1 MERGKVFTARHRAR
15 RGGSSLLLHFRWW
28 SLSASFTMHLRIN
41 PFCFCR
47 GTKIVTFRHTVKKT
61 NLPLPRA
68 HRCDLY
74 EKQQVRSHRECS
86 FHRRRLNRRFFAA
99 AVVARAKPLGSDPF
113 LSSVL
118 RGDAVRGISEFS
130 LSLSLSLSQPNR
142 TNERTNE
149 RTRKRER
156 KRVLSLTSSSL
167 ASRIFLLSSSDP
179 ETKKHLLF
187 FFFLS
192 THRLKGLS
200 RGGGRCRR

>member
-41 PFCFCR
+41 PFCFSR

-99 AVVARAKPLGSDPF
+99 VVVARAKPLGSDPF

-130 LSLSLSLSQPNR
+130 LSLSLSRPNR
-142 TNERTNE
+142 TNERIE
-149 RTRKRER
+149 RTNAQKRE
-156 KRVLSLTSSSL
+156 KESSLSLTSSSL